1 MKMSRYDPV
10 IPKQDLVVGEYY
22 VGRCRNAK
30 LARWDG
36 EQFLYWRT
44 KFNFATK
51 ERISCPEDDSVWD
64 VFVAERIALPEEI
77 TKEILFNEESV

>member
-1 MKMSRYDPV
+1 MSRYDPV